1 MPELDYASQGTFDF
15 QAGLKG
21 HDARTCKK
29 FTRIGFSL
37 KNKLTY
43 MAIIDIIVNAREVPD
58 PTEAILVA
66 DGMKGEK
73 NRRHVRTESFF

>member
-1 MPELDYASQGTFDF
+1 MPELDSASQGTFDF

-58 PTEAILVA
+58 LTEAILVA